1 MVAGTAWKVGNSEY
15 TCMCLSRT
23 FGTLNMSRSMKA
35 MLRASDSLPHKRQAC
50 RQIKLTQIGKL
61 KSKET
66 VEPRGVPK
74 DSEVCMVVQVV
85 KTHLK
90 SSFKAMSRHHRR
102 KLRPQSLFTQ
112 SALRP
117 QDVSTICIF
126 ELISVV
132 GREKKFRSE
141 LV

>member
-1 MVAGTAWKVGNSEY
+1 MCLPGENRNWSPERPGKGIQLGNSEY

-74 DSEVCMVVQVV
+74 DSEICMC
-85 KTHLK
+85 
-90 SSFKAMSRHHRR
+90 M
-102 KLRPQSLFTQ
+102 
-112 SALRP
+112 ALYAW
-117 QDVSTICIF
+117 
-126 ELISVV
+126 
-132 GREKKFRSE
+132 
-141 LV
+141 